1 MTGSPAD
8 EFGYSVALSG
18 DGKRLAI
25 GSPGQTTNTA
35 VDKGRIVVL
44 RWNLLKMPFPGATI
58 GQTLD
63 GENAG
68 DRLGTAVAFS
78 SDGKVIAG
86 GAPTTT
92 VGGYVKV
99 FKVEGDEN
107 CPPTGPLNCAANG
120 WKQVTNLNFF
130 QTVNGAFGSAV
141 GLSADGKSL
150 IIGAPKADKGR
161 EVAGGGGF
169 SVYELNAAGVYSLKG
184 DWTYGLSGYQMGT
197 SVGMCAQGKDVV
209 VGSPGAASSMGL
221 ASTYEFKPSGVDPT
235 PSPIPFPTPP
245 PRRLCPAR
253 SAAGRGRSSAT
264 GSPRGTAS
272 GRGRASGASLR
283 RRMGASARSTRR
295 ERRATACMPACGPA
309 ARSGARAATRRRRLT
324 PTTVGRRSAP
334 GSSAP
339 AAVVGAAGRPPGP
352 LPGPRRR

>member
-120 WKQVTNLNFF
+120 WKQVANLNFF

-141 GLSADGKSL
+141 GLSAHGKSL

-235 PSPIPFPTPP
+235 PSPIPFPTSPPLPAVSCAVSGRKRKKQCNRKPAGNCIWQRKGKRCFATPKNGGKCAEYTKRKTCNRVYACLWTGSKKRGSCGDPP
-245 PRRLCPAR
+245 PPVD
-253 SAAGRGRSSAT
+253 SDD
-264 GSPRGTAS
+264 RGT
-272 GRGRASGASLR
+272 
-283 RRMGASARSTRR
+283 
-295 ERRATACMPACGPA
+295 P
-309 ARSGARAATRRRRLT
+309 
-324 PTTVGRRSAP
+324 
-334 GSSAP
+334 
-339 AAVVGAAGRPPGP
+339 
-352 LPGPRRR
+352 